1 MKQDERTPVYTEGIC
16 GDGAMILRDGQPFPI
31 SSAIDAL
38 NAYTGTEALRE
49 ALEPFAELARSYAIG
64 FNDSDVV
71 LRKGGGCIVVGE
83 LRRAAFLI
91 KETNQNAARAAL
103 SGSPAPSLPSLGY
116 LYSNPDTGT
125 EFSENHPVESGECDD
140 AENVREATA
149 EALRDE
155 LLEAWREREEA
166 EVELARKAEPP
177 RMSTLTEAQI
187 KHMVDRFLSWK
198 LPTAFNPDGGISFER
213 IAGASGPHPF
223 VREPVGTNLL
233 SADQA
238 TEMVRHMLEGL
249 PSGSPAPS
257 TEALRGQQAVRW

>member
-1 MKQDERTPVYTEGIC
+1 MTAQEHLTGMPTPKQDERTPVYTEGVC
-16 GDGAMILRDGQPFPI
+16 GDGAMILRDGQPFPV

-38 NAYTGTEALRE
+38 NAYTSTEALRE
-49 ALEPFAELARSYAIG
+49 ALEAAEQFIVNGVESG
-64 FNDSDVV
+64 FIRMPDPPDSALDT
-71 LRKGGGCIVVGE
+71 LPKI
-83 LRRAAFLI
+83 
-91 KETNQNAARAAL
+91 RAAL
-103 SGSPAPSLPSLGY
+103 SGSPAPTTP
-116 LYSNPDTGT
+116 PMET
-125 EFSENHPVESGECDD
+125 E
-140 AENVREATA
+140 
-149 EALRDE
+149 
-155 LLEAWREREEA
+155 
-166 EVELARKAEPP
+166 
-177 RMSTLTEAQI
+177 MTEAQI